1 MKPFLSD
8 KIVSKE
14 PITLVENNEIISEE
28 SKLAKTLNYFFSYIV
43 TNLKIPEY
51 KGYSISLIENVQIL
65 LLNLF

>member
-14 PITLVENNEIISEE
+14 PITLVEKNEIISEE